1 MKTFHRLF
9 VVIVSFLSV
18 SLSVFSQD
26 ANTKLLVYD
35 FHITN
40 RCQTCAKI
48 EQTTIETLDTF
59 YRAQLDSGIIV
70 FKTFNCELDENAELV
85 KKYSAYGSTLVLT
98 ALLPEGKEVIVDITD
113 IAFSK
118 IGKKELFVEKLREKI
133 DELLILQ

>member
-1 MKTFHRLF
+1 MKAFRQIF
-9 VVIVSFLSV
+9 IAIVSFLSI
-18 SLSVFSQD
+18 SSSVFSQA
-26 ANTKLLVYD
+26 ANPKLLVYD

-48 EQTTIETLDTF
+48 EEVTIETLDTF

-98 ALLPEGKEVIVDITD
+98 AVLPEGKEVIVDITD
-113 IAFSK
+113 LAFSK

-133 DELLILQ
+133 DELLLLQ